1 MTLDAARYD
10 IYRKRKRP
18 PALKTLP
25 PTERNM
31 HLHGRRAHLQV
42 LLWKAADQADPPA
55 VDITLF
61 GWDKKMGLKEG
72 EELIMPTQDSSPV
85 VPLALLDVVSCGCRA
100 GLKPCT
106 SAKCSCAAAGL
117 ACTSYCSCKGNDGI
131 CCNILTQQQEH
142 KESDEGSGEDDD
154 RTDEDSEDEEAAFC

>member
-1 MTLDAARYD
+1 MR
-10 IYRKRKRP
+10 
-18 PALKTLP
+18 
-25 PTERNM
+25 
-31 HLHGRRAHLQV
+31 LHGRRAHLQV
-42 LLWKAADQADPPA
+42 LLWKAADQPDPPA

-85 VPLALLDVVSCGCRA
+85 APPALLDVVSCGCKA

-117 ACTSYCSCKGNDGI
+117 ACTSYCSCKGN
-131 CCNILTQQQEH
+131 TH
-142 KESDEGSGEDDD
+142 
-154 RTDEDSEDEEAAFC
+154 AATYLHNTKNTKRGMKGLEKMMTEQKRIVKMMRLPFVN